1 MESTKLTI
9 RLEEP
14 PSCSSC
20 IPSVCPAKILLILLI
35 LSKSILSMSAN
46 PYRSH
51 TCNDLRASHAGAT
64 VRIAG
69 WIHNKRDLGGVLFI
83 DLRDHYG
90 ITQIVIPPTAAFQ
103 DEVGHLPKETVIS
116 VSGAVRLR
124 PGDTKNPN
132 LDTGDIELD
141 VATYDKLGSCEPLPM
156 NVFPEDHTPEETRLK
171 YRFLDLRR
179 SKLHKT
185 VMLRAKVISSIRRRM
200 IELGFQEFQTPIL
213 TSSSPEGARD
223 FLVPSRLYP
232 GEFYA
237 LPQAPQQFKQLLM
250 VSGFDRYF
258 QIAPCFRDE
267 DGRADRTPGEFY
279 QLDVEM
285 SFVTQ
290 DDVFAAIEG
299 LMIPL
304 FAEFKPEWQINVV
317 QPTGVSPQVEAA
329 PFNYDWWKT
338 YLTIQPV
345 TVSNPETASTSAEGR
360 DFPPG
365 EPKEI
370 NRVFGSAIGTTTP
383 STGSVVGIGDAEKF
397 VEAGVKAFTP
407 YLTRIL
413 TVRPL
418 ASNDSDSIK
427 AFVTQLVTSML
438 QTVPVGRQLTQLL
451 IHRICEALPTQFTGT
466 FVRIPYKE
474 SLMRFGTDKP
484 DMRISFEIKDLTPLF
499 AKSEFRAFAG
509 KTVRAMLMPYDKEL
523 PRSWFDNLQ
532 EEAKKLG
539 AAGLA
544 YIKIEPVRLTE
555 NDWTAKLVGP
565 IAKFIPDE
573 IVPELLGINRG
584 AKPPEGVL
592 FFSADMNET
601 KAAKVLGAMRVKIAE
616 QLDLIEKNVFK
627 FAWIVDYPM
636 FEMNDETKAIEFSH
650 NPFSMPQGGLEALEK
665 QDPLT
670 IFAYQYDLVC
680 NGYELASGAIRN
692 HRPEIMYKAFA
703 LAGHPRETVD
713 TEFAGMINAF
723 KYGAPPHG
731 GIAPGIDRI
740 VMLLSG
746 ETSIREV
753 IAFPMAQNGR
763 DLLMNAPAPVKEKQL
778 REVHLTIRKPPP
790 KA

>member
-1 MESTKLTI
+1 M
-9 RLEEP
+9 P
-14 PSCSSC
+14 
-20 IPSVCPAKILLILLI
+20 
-35 LSKSILSMSAN
+35 AN

-51 TCNDLRASHAGAT
+51 TCNDLRATHAGQT
-64 VRIAG
+64 VRLAG

-90 ITQIVIPPTAAFQ
+90 ITQIVVPPTAPFQ
-103 DEVGHLPKETVIS
+103 NEVAHLPKETVIS
-116 VSGAVRLR
+116 VEGAVRPR
-124 PGDTKNPN
+124 PEGTVNPN
-132 LDTGDIELD
+132 IPTGEVELD
-141 VATYDKLGSCEPLPM
+141 VASYDRLGACASLPM

-179 SKLHKT
+179 SRLHQT
-185 VMLRAKVISSIRRRM
+185 IMLRAKVISSIRRRM

-290 DDVFAAIEG
+290 DDVFAAIEA
-299 LMIPL
+299 LMVPL
-304 FAEFKPEWQINVV
+304 FREFRP
-317 QPTGVSPQVEAA
+317 
-329 PFNYDWWKT
+329 DWPMNESGGAFQRIT
-338 YLTIQPV
+338 YK
-345 TVSNPETASTSAEGR
+345 
-360 DFPPG
+360 D
-365 EPKEI
+365 
-370 NRVFGSAIGTTTP
+370 
-383 STGSVVGIGDAEKF
+383 
-397 VEAGVKAFTP
+397 
-407 YLTRIL
+407 
-413 TVRPL
+413 
-418 ASNDSDSIK
+418 
-427 AFVTQLVTSML
+427 SML
-438 QTVPVGRQLTQLL
+438 
-451 IHRICEALPTQFTGT
+451 
-466 FVRIPYKE
+466 
-474 SLMRFGTDKP
+474 RFGTDKP
-484 DMRISFEIKDLTPLF
+484 DLRIPFEISDLTPLF
-499 AKSEFRAFAG
+499 ATSEFKAFAG
-509 KTVRAMLMPYDKEL
+509 KTVRAFAVPRAFDQ

-539 AAGLA
+539 APGLGYVKA
-544 YIKIEPVRLTE
+544 EVKIVTE
-555 NDWTAKLVGP
+555 NTPGMTIAQRRIVALSGP
-565 IAKFIPDE
+565 IAKFIEAGFPE
-573 IVPELLGINRG
+573 IDKEICRKDPLTASNSYVI
-584 AKPPEGVL
+584 
-592 FFSADMNET
+592 FFSADHDET
-601 KAAKVLGAMRVKIAE
+601 KAAKVLGRMREIIAA
-616 QLDLIEKNVFK
+616 QLDVIEKNVFK

-636 FEMNDETKAIEFSH
+636 YERNEETKAVEFSH
-650 NPFSMPQGGLEALEK
+650 NPFSMPQGGLDALEK

-680 NGYELASGAIRN
+680 NGYEIASGAIRN
-692 HRPEIMYKAFA
+692 HVPEIMYKAFA
-703 LAGHPRETVD
+703 LAGHGQEVVD

-740 VMLLSG
+740 VMLLTG

-763 DLLMNAPAPVKEKQL
+763 DLLMNAPAPVGEKQL
-778 REVHLTIRKPPP
+778 REVHLSIRKPVP

>member
-1 MESTKLTI
+1 M
-9 RLEEP
+9 P
-14 PSCSSC
+14 
-20 IPSVCPAKILLILLI
+20 
-35 LSKSILSMSAN
+35 N
-46 PYRSH
+46 PYRTH
-51 TCNDLRASHAGAT
+51 TCNDLRASHAGQT
-64 VRIAG
+64 VRLAG

-90 ITQIVIPPTAAFQ
+90 ITQIVIPPTADFQ
-103 DEVGHLPKETVIS
+103 DALSHLPKETVIS
-116 VSGAVRLR
+116 VHGNVRPR
-124 PGDTKNPN
+124 PEGTINDN
-132 LDTGDIELD
+132 LDTGKIELD
-141 VATYDKLGSCEPLPM
+141 VAGYDRLGSCEPLPM
-156 NVFPEDHTPEETRLK
+156 NIFPEDHTPEETRLK

-290 DDVFAAIEG
+290 DDVFEAIEK
-299 LMIPL
+299 LMVPL
-304 FAEFKPEWQINVV
+304 FVEFKSEW
-317 QPTGVSPQVEAA
+317 PTNAKP
-329 PFNYDWWKT
+329 D
-338 YLTIQPV
+338 
-345 TVSNPETASTSAEGR
+345 
-360 DFPPG
+360 
-365 EPKEI
+365 
-370 NRVFGSAIGTTTP
+370 
-383 STGSVVGIGDAEKF
+383 
-397 VEAGVKAFTP
+397 
-407 YLTRIL
+407 
-413 TVRPL
+413 
-418 ASNDSDSIK
+418 
-427 AFVTQLVTSML
+427 
-438 QTVPVGRQLTQLL
+438 
-451 IHRICEALPTQFTGT
+451 GT
-466 FVRIPYKE
+466 FQRLAYKE
-474 SLMRFGTDKP
+474 SMLRFGTDKP
-484 DMRISFEIKDLTPLF
+484 DLRIPFEIKDLTPLF
-499 AKSEFRAFAG
+499 AKSEFKAFAG
-509 KTVRAMLMPYDKEL
+509 KTVRAFAVPQAFDQ

-539 AAGLA
+539 APGLA
-544 YIKIEPVRLTE
+544 YLKIEKKTNFDNAPQGAPVSER
-555 NDWTAKLVGP
+555 AISGP
-565 IAKFIPDE
+565 IAKFLGQIPILTALDKLAGDE
-573 IVPELLGINRG
+573 ASVI
-584 AKPPEGVL
+584 
-592 FFSADMNET
+592 FFSADLNET
-601 KAAKVLGAMRVKIAE
+601 KAAKVLGAMRNKIAE
-616 QLDLIEKNVFK
+616 QLNLIEPHVFK

-636 FEMNDETKAIEFSH
+636 YEMNEETKDIEFSH

-680 NGYELASGAIRN
+680 NGYEIASGAIRN
-692 HRPEIMYKAFA
+692 HSAETMYKAFA
-703 LAGHPRETVD
+703 LAGHGKEVVD

-740 VMLLSG
+740 VMLLADES
-746 ETSIREV
+746 SIREV

-763 DLLMNAPAPVKEKQL
+763 DLLMNAPAPVSEKQL
-778 REVHLTIRKPPP
+778 REVHLSIRKPVP
-790 KA
+790 KV